1 VQQREGHAPHPD
13 DMPRWIP
20 LAVCCSYVYHW
31 ATTAA
36 FPVVMPAA
44 TGVKRAVLGSTGG
57 RKLVDLSRA
66 VGTKQQSTTAALPLR
81 LPLLPSARPAV
92 RRVFQQQMMSS
103 STSQQQQVSTPSSD
117 PAAAA
122 PPGPGDRV
130 SKRRRRASTR
140 YIPSDFRGV
149 WGGPK
154 GKWKARLVS
163 KGQLRQLG
171 TFESERD
178 AARAYNKAARS
189 LHGAGAKLN
198 LLPDDVPAKAPQEA
212 APETTAEAEAP
223 AAELASAAE
232 ALAAEELAVAAAA
245 AQAEREAVLAAM
257 AVIEE
262 EAAQATAEGA
272 AEAVTQPT
280 RGAESLGGKGEV
292 SENPLS
298 GATAKSR
305 KEEAKNDEG
314 VTGAP
319 EGGEEKPA
327 AAAVAQAKAAA
338 DTTGVAE
345 AAPRAA
351 AATADFRYQDELD
364 FRDLEEIPKS
374 TGPSFWGDDDDAT
387 LASTWA
393 TTAEPEGGG
402 GGDDGGKA
410 TTAPVKER
418 SSGSSSSSSSS
429 SVTTTALTVPDRG
442 RAVSESSPP
451 KYTGLAKEGAGADMT
466 AGAEAGESEPGPGNG
481 IPPGNDESAPVVP
494 SPTSAPATIS
504 GSSTTTTIKMSRAS
518 AGMASVGGEA
528 KAGVAGRRRRRSLST
543 LASSQQAK
551 SSPPPPPPASAAVGT
566 GTSSSNP
573 PAAAPPLP
581 PSLVTAEGG
590 EGATSVTADVAA
602 MPGKPASGGSPLA
615 LASPETSGGAA
626 AGLDG
631 SGQREGGDANGMGGG
646 EGWSGEGGG
655 AETTG
660 VWSGRGAG
668 WERDEAGED
677 VYEENLKALV
687 GVSTGPHSYWMGPL
701 MALTKPETR
710 KNAMQLTADN
720 KLGYRSSKGG
730 PVSKGTLL
738 QYVLEQ
744 KEKHPTKVMGR
755 GAGRVG
761 TGDGSG
767 SDALPDGFS

>member
-1 VQQREGHAPHPD
+1 
-13 DMPRWIP
+13 MPRWIP
-20 LAVCCSYVYHW
+20 LAVCCSYVSHW

-44 TGVKRAVLGSTGG
+44 TGVKRVLGSAGG
-57 RKLVDLSRA
+57 RKLVDLSRVA
-66 VGTKQQSTTAALPLR
+66 LGTQQQSTTAAPPVR
-81 LPLLPSARPAV
+81 LPLLPSARPAA
-92 RRVFQQQMMSS
+92 RRVFQQRIMSS
-103 STSQQQQVSTPSSD
+103 STSQHQQVSTPSSD

-163 KGQLRQLG
+163 KGKLRQLG

-212 APETTAEAEAP
+212 APETTAEAGAP
-223 AAELASAAE
+223 ADELASAAE

-262 EAAQATAEGA
+262 AAQATAEVA
-272 AEAVTQPT
+272 AEAVTRPT
-280 RGAESLGGKGEV
+280 RGAESLGGKGKV

-298 GATAKSR
+298 GATGKSR
-305 KEEAKNDEG
+305 KEEAKNGEG
-314 VTGAP
+314 ITGAP
-319 EGGEEKPA
+319 EGGEGKPA
-327 AAAVAQAKAAA
+327 VAAVAQEKAAA
-338 DTTGVAE
+338 GTAGVAE

-364 FRDLEEIPKS
+364 FRDLEEIPES
-374 TGPSFWGDDDDAT
+374 TGPSFWEDDDDAT

-410 TTAPVKER
+410 AAAPVKE
-418 SSGSSSSSSSS
+418 GSSSSSSSS
-429 SVTTTALTVPDRG
+429 SVATTAPTVPDRG
-442 RAVSESSPP
+442 RAVVESSPP
-451 KYTGLAKEGAGADMT
+451 KYTGLAEEGAGADVT
-466 AGAEAGESEPGPGNG
+466 AGAAAGKSEPGPGNG

-494 SPTSAPATIS
+494 SPTSAPATS
-504 GSSTTTTIKMSRAS
+504 GSSTTTTIKMSRAA

-528 KAGVAGRRRRRSLST
+528 NAGVAGRRRRRSLST

-573 PAAAPPLP
+573 PVAAPPLP
-581 PSLVTAEGG
+581 PSLVAAEGG
-590 EGATSVTADVAA
+590 ERATSVTADVAA
-602 MPGKPASGGSPLA
+602 MLGKAASEGPPLA

-660 VWSGRGAG
+660 AWSGGGAG
-668 WERDEAGED
+668 GERDEAGED

-687 GVSTGPHSYWMGPL
+687 GVSTGPHGYWMGPL

-710 KNAMQLTADN
+710 KTAMQLTADN

-744 KEKHPTKVMGR
+744 KEKHPTKVMGG

-761 TGDGSG
+761 AGDGSRSNARPG
-767 SDALPDGFS
+767 GFS

>member
-1 VQQREGHAPHPD
+1 
-13 DMPRWIP
+13 MPKWIP
-20 LAVCCSYVYHW
+20 LAVCCSYVSHW

-44 TGVKRAVLGSTGG
+44 TGIKRAAVLGSAGG
-57 RKLVDLSRA
+57 LSRVA
-66 VGTKQQSTTAALPLR
+66 FGAQQSTTAALPLR
-81 LPLLPSARPAV
+81 LPTLPSARPTA
-92 RRVFQQQMMSS
+92 RRVFQQRMMSS

-130 SKRRRRASTR
+130 SERRRRASTR

-154 GKWKARLVS
+154 GKWKARVVS

-212 APETTAEAEAP
+212 APETTAEAGAP

-262 EAAQATAEGA
+262 EAAQATAEVA
-272 AEAVTQPT
+272 AEAVTQPS
-280 RGAESLGGKGEV
+280 RGAESLGGKGQV

-305 KEEAKNDEG
+305 KEEAKNGEG

-327 AAAVAQAKAAA
+327 AAAAARAKAAA
-338 DTTGVAE
+338 DTAGVAE
-345 AAPRAA
+345 ATPRAA

-364 FRDLEEIPKS
+364 FRDLEEIPES

-410 TTAPVKER
+410 AAAPVKE
-418 SSGSSSSSSSS
+418 GSSSSTSTS
-429 SVTTTALTVPDRG
+429 SVAATAPTVPDRG
-442 RAVSESSPP
+442 QAVVESSPP
-451 KYTGLAKEGAGADMT
+451 KYTGLAEEGAGADVT
-466 AGAEAGESEPGPGNG
+466 VGAAAEKSEPGPGNG

-494 SPTSAPATIS
+494 SPTSAPATS
-504 GSSTTTTIKMSRAS
+504 GTSTTTTIKMSRAA

-551 SSPPPPPPASAAVGT
+551 SSPPPPPPASTAVGT

-573 PAAAPPLP
+573 PVAAPPLP
-581 PSLVTAEGG
+581 PSLVAAEGG
-590 EGATSVTADVAA
+590 EEATSVTADVAA
-602 MPGKPASGGSPLA
+602 MPGKAASEGPPLA
-615 LASPETSGGAA
+615 LASPE
-626 AGLDG
+626 
-631 SGQREGGDANGMGGG
+631 
-646 EGWSGEGGG
+646 
-655 AETTG
+655 
-660 VWSGRGAG
+660 
-668 WERDEAGED
+668 
-677 VYEENLKALV
+677 
-687 GVSTGPHSYWMGPL
+687 
-701 MALTKPETR
+701 
-710 KNAMQLTADN
+710 
-720 KLGYRSSKGG
+720 
-730 PVSKGTLL
+730 
-738 QYVLEQ
+738 
-744 KEKHPTKVMGR
+744 
-755 GAGRVG
+755 
-761 TGDGSG
+761 
-767 SDALPDGFS
+767 